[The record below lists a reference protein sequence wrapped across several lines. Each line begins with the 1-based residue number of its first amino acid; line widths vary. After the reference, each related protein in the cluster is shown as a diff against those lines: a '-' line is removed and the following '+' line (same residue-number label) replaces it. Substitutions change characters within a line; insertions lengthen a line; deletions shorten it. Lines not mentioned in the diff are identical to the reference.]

1 MQVIRVTK
9 FNDDGSIAFE
19 GNLGPN
25 EARYVIEHGL
35 NFVLQTGAE
44 AIEGILEDEEDE
56 VEANAPSTDT
66 VQ

>member
-1 MQVIRVTK
+1 MQVIKVTK

-25 EARYVIEHGL
+25 EARYVLEHGL